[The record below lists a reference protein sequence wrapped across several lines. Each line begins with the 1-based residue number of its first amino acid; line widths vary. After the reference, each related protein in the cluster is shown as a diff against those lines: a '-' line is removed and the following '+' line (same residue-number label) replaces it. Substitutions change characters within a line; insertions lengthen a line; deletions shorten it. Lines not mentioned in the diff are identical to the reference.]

1 MQFKFQCPRL
11 MYTYTSRLSRISSCL
26 KLTRSQ
32 ITVVSNVDL
41 ISFCIC
47 CSAVFF
53 LVSFSW
59 LTEKIIEFRCRF
71 RYPRWWHSNNHP
83 SLSRNYHFTR
93 QLLTNSHATSTT
105 IVMTREKKNTIF
117 LHSWRFLCFINER
130 GAFFPLDGTWGAYYV
145 WIRNRM
151 NEWIKQRLVH

>member
-1 MQFKFQCPRL
+1 MHL
-11 MYTYTSRLSRISSCL
+11 LLSC
-26 KLTRSQ
+26 
-32 ITVVSNVDL
+32 V
-41 ISFCIC
+41 
-47 CSAVFF
+47 F

-117 LHSWRFLCFINER
+117 LPFMTVPVFYQWTR
-130 GAFFPLDGTWGAYYV
+130 GFFPWWNVRCVL
-145 WIRNRM
+145 RM
-151 NEWIKQRLVH
+151 NQKSNEWMNQTEVCSLKWWCFVGSPGASRIRYFQGFFKLFFLLFNFKG